1 MIKQVILLS
10 AILLAAIPAI
20 AKKAAPTTPSI
31 TINSLTVSPSTVAP
45 GQTVTITA
53 VMTANET
60 LSSYPVEFSEVVP
73 GTTAGVN
80 DVAFVNYPA
89 NQKVTQTASY
99 AIPASAAQGTYV
111 VYFNAFNP
119 SWSVPDLASGTVTFQ
134 VATPSAPPPP
144 PPATSASTPGP
155 SAALY
160 AAPFYSCVRNFYV
173 ATTGSDSN
181 AGTAASPWLTIQ
193 HADSSS
199 RQGGDCINV
208 AAGLYEQDV
217 LIQHGGTAPTATG
230 YVAYRCQTLDGCH
243 VLAPGSG
250 HLWGFEGGGNFVV
263 VDGFEVDGNNALVPN
278 GVADACFGSDGDT
291 YGTGKSSHHLWIL
304 NNIIHDCNLA
314 GIDFNNKE
322 WYYILQNTVYHNSWT
337 SGYQGSGIG
346 LVVVQCI
353 EAGNG
358 LCASGSTY
366 AGGTG
371 TYTPSGMDLTYLPPF
386 HIVISG
392 NNVYDNMIAA
402 NNPVACGAHTDGNGI
417 IMDTFLDET
426 TLSLVFPYRSLVSYN
441 VSYANGGRGIHVF
454 RTSNVTVA
462 NNTVYGN
469 GTDPCLSAYYLG
481 DLSQAGGANNIWMN
495 NISQSVVTAVN
506 PACAYCGG
514 RNVPLVA
521 GDAAGITDE
530 NNTYTDNITY
540 GGNNVQLFNN
550 DVNYFS
556 CSSNQCG
563 TLPDFTST
571 SVPNFALEP
580 SSPAIGK
587 GETETYLPS
596 TSVDVGACPHA
607 LTTCE

>member
-1 MIKQVILLS
+1 V
-10 AILLAAIPAI
+10 
-20 AKKAAPTTPSI
+20 
-31 TINSLTVSPSTVAP
+31 
-45 GQTVTITA
+45 TVTA
-53 VMTANET
+53 VLTANQKLT
-60 LSSYPVEFSEVVP
+60 NYPVEFSYVAP
-73 GTTAGVN
+73 GASAGVN
-80 DVAFVNYPA
+80 AVAFVDYTA
-89 NQKVTQTASY
+89 GGKVTQTVTWTM
-99 AIPASAAQGTYV
+99 PATAATGAYK

-119 SWSVPDLASGTVTFQ
+119 SWAVPDLASGLVTFQ
-134 VATPSAPPPP
+134 VAAASQPTPAPVQPISSSGQS
-144 PPATSASTPGP
+144 TSAPGP

-160 AAPFYSCVRNFYV
+160 AAPFYSCLRNFYV
-173 ATTGSDSN
+173 ATNGNDSN
-181 AGTAASPWLTIQ
+181 PGTQASPWLTIQ

-199 RQGGDCINV
+199 RQAGDCINV
-208 AAGLYEQDV
+208 AAGIYQEDV
-217 LIQHGGTAPTATG
+217 LIQHGGSAPTPTG

-481 DLSQAGGANNIWMN
+481 DLSQAGGANNVWMN
-495 NISQSVVTAVN
+495 NISQSVLTPVN
-506 PACAYCGG
+506 PACSYCGG
-514 RNVPLVA
+514 RNAPFVA
-521 GDAAGITDE
+521 GDAAGIIDL
-530 NNTYTDNITY
+530 NNTYTDNVTY
-540 GGNNVQLFNN
+540 GGDGVQLFNN

-556 CSSNQCG
+556 CSNNGCNVNPLFISV
-563 TLPDFTST
+563 TS
-571 SVPNFALEP
+571 PNFALQP
-580 SSPAIGK
+580 SSPAMNYSATLSSIP
-587 GETETYLPS
+587 ELS
-596 TSVDVGACPHA
+596 SDAGACPTS
-607 LTTCE
+607 LTTCD